1 MSTEYLNS
9 YISCLVDTVKK
20 IDSEKVHLL
29 STSLREA
36 WRNNKQVFICGNGG
50 SAANAMHIANDLL
63 YGITKE
69 FGNGIRVNALP
80 SNPSVLTCLA
90 NDISYKDIFS
100 HQIRVLGQE
109 GDILIVFSGSGD
121 SSNIISAI
129 EVAKGMKI
137 KTFAIL
143 GYSGGKCLDLA
154 DVAIHFSVED
164 MQVAEDMQLIVGL
177 MVLQWLRDTKS
188 QSGCTQKSRR
198 CSY

>member
-164 MQVAEDMQLIVGL
+164 MQVAEDMQLIVGH
-177 MVLQWLRDTKS
+177 MVLQWLRDNK
-188 QSGCTQKSRR
+188 
-198 CSY
+198 